1 MRDPFVGRRTL
12 TPEQWRARGE
22 AIQARLQG
30 LSIDELMRGDY
41 GAETPRGGAPP
52 GLRRGG
58 YDPNQPR
65 VPAGHSDGGE
75 WTDDDRWTSGR
86 WLHDRWTRLR
96 GALQFAASERPPLDP
111 RRFALWLAR
120 KAIEAVLRELTKWD
134 LFGYHD
140 PDKVTVAVTTI
151 DGREFHGTSSDY
163 GDWTAID
170 HAAAYRLRAII
181 ARRFPHQAKG
191 KALGQWPLD
200 ALFHAETNLLLRA
213 ARENGG
219 SLARRTIDVFVD
231 GRTCPSCRRVL
242 GDVARELGNPTVTF
256 INTRTGRVMGV
267 VRDGRWR
274 PQ

>member
-1 MRDPFVGRRTL
+1 MLDPFVGRRTL
-12 TPEQWRARGE
+12 TPDQWKARGE

-30 LSIDELMRGDY
+30 LSIDELMRGSH
-41 GAETPRGGAPP
+41 GAGAPHV
-52 GLRRGG
+52 GAHGQRRGG
-58 YDPNQPR
+58 YDPSQPR
-65 VPAGHSDGGE
+65 VPAGHSDGGQ
-75 WTDDDRWTSGR
+75 WTDDDRSASGR
-86 WLHDRWTRLR
+86 WGRLR
-96 GALQFAASERPPLDP
+96 DALQLAAGEPPPFDP

-134 LFGYHD
+134 LFGHHD
-140 PDKVTVAVTTI
+140 PDKVTVAVTMI
-151 DGREFHGTSSDY
+151 DGREFHGTSSDR

-219 SLARRTIDVFVD
+219 TLAGRTIDVFVD
-231 GRTCPSCRRVL
+231 GRTCPSCKRVL

-256 INTRTGRVMGV
+256 TNTRTGRVMGV

-274 PQ
+274 PR